1 MKKRRWFLKTD
12 RIPSKENLLNFLLE
26 IRGIEDKESFLNPEL
41 SYIYS
46 HFKLKGVH
54 ESAIR
59 LKEAIEKNEKIG
71 LYLDY
76 DVDGITGGA
85 LLYRNL
91 KKLGVEPEVKLP
103 NRLKEG
109 YGIQI
114 EGLKELKDKGTKLV
128 ITVDSGI
135 RAFEAAEWAFKNG
148 IDLIITDHH
157 VPSKELPPAFSIINP
172 HINYP
177 FKYLSGVGVVFKFLL
192 YFNEI
197 MGKDIK
203 ELLWDLD
210 LVALGTVA
218 DIVPLIS
225 ENRVFTY
232 LGIKILEKSKKLGIR
247 ALKKISGREENLRTR
262 DIAFILAPR
271 LNSAGRIS
279 DAILSFK
286 LLVSKER
293 EEVIEIARKLEKL
306 NKERQ
311 KEQERILKEVISII
325 EKEEKNKDYF
335 IVVKGKDFHPG
346 VIGIVSSKITE
357 KYSRPSIV
365 FTEEGDI
372 LRGSARGIKNLNLME
387 ILDKLSDIIIEY
399 GGHKSAAGLKIYKKD
414 YEKFEERINTIT
426 SLLVKEEDLE
436 PEIEIDAKFPI
447 EEWDINLYKE
457 VIEKLEPFGE
467 GNQKPVF
474 LEEEVFCMGDIKLR
488 KNEHLDF
495 YIGKNG
501 KFFRAFVPERPDVY
515 NRIISGKTKI
525 SVIYTPEIDY
535 YSKKRNLSFKILDL
549 DIKDERF

>member
-1 MKKRRWFLKTD
+1 MKKRRWFLRTD
-12 RIPSKENLLNFLLE
+12 KVPSRENLLDFLLE
-26 IRGIEDKESFLNPEL
+26 IRGVEDKESFLNPEF

-46 HFKLKGVH
+46 ISKLNGVT
-54 ESAIR
+54 ESALR
-59 LKEAIEKNEKIG
+59 LKEAIEKKEKIG

-85 LLYRNL
+85 LLYRNI
-91 KKLGVEPEVKLP
+91 KKFGIEPEVKIP

-109 YGIQI
+109 YGVQI
-114 EGLKELKDKGTKLV
+114 EGLKELREKGVKLV
-128 ITVDSGI
+128 ITCDSGI
-135 RAFEAAEWAFKNG
+135 RAFEASEWASKNG

-197 MGKDIK
+197 MGRDIK

-232 LGIKILEKSKKLGIR
+232 LGMKVLEKSKKVGIK
-247 ALKKISGREENLRTR
+247 ALKKISGKEENLRTR

-279 DAILSFK
+279 EAILSFK
-286 LLVSKER
+286 LLVSKKR

-311 KEQERILKEVISII
+311 KEQDRIQKEVISII
-325 EKEEKNKDYF
+325 EKEEKKRDSF

-357 KYSRPSIV
+357 KYSKPSIV

-372 LRGSARGIKNLNLME
+372 LRGSARSIKNLNLME
-387 ILDKLSDIIIEY
+387 ILDKLNDILLEY
-399 GGHKSAAGLKIYKKD
+399 GGHKKAAGLKIYKKN
-414 YEKFEERINTIT
+414 YEEFEERINTIT

-436 PEIEIDAKFPI
+436 PEIEIDAKFPVD
-447 EEWDINLYKE
+447 EWDIDLYKK

-467 GNQKPVF
+467 GNPKPIF
-474 LEEEVFCMGDIKLR
+474 LEEEVFCMGNIKLR

-525 SVIYTPEIDY
+525 SIVYTPEIDY
-535 YSKKRNLSFKILDL
+535 YSKKKDLSFKILDL

>member
-1 MKKRRWFLKTD
+1 MKKRRWFLRTD
-12 RIPSKENLLNFLLE
+12 RIPTRENLLYFLLE
-26 IRGIEDKESFLNPEL
+26 IRGVEDKESFLNPEF

-46 HFKLKGVH
+46 CSKLNGIT
-54 ESAIR
+54 ESALR
-59 LKEAIEKNEKIG
+59 LKEAIEKKERIG

-85 LLYRNL
+85 LLYRNIR
-91 KKLGVEPEVKLP
+91 KFGVEPEVKIP

-109 YGIQI
+109 YGVQI
-114 EGLKELKDKGTKLV
+114 EGLKELKEKRVKLV
-128 ITVDSGI
+128 ITCDSGI
-135 RAFEAAEWAFKNG
+135 RAFEAGEWAFKNG

-157 VPSKELPPAFSIINP
+157 IPSKELPPAFSIINP

-197 MGKDIK
+197 MGRDIK

-232 LGIKILEKSKKLGIR
+232 LGMKVLEKSKKVGIK
-247 ALKKISGREENLRTR
+247 ALKKISGKEENLRTR

-286 LLVSKER
+286 LLISKKR

-311 KEQERILKEVISII
+311 KEQDRILKEVISFI

-372 LRGSARGIKNLNLME
+372 LRGSARSIKNLNIME
-387 ILDKLSDIIIEY
+387 ILDKLNDLMIEY
-399 GGHKSAAGLKIYKKD
+399 GGHKSAAGLKIYKKN
-414 YEKFEERINTIT
+414 YEEFEERINTIT

-436 PEIEIDAKFPI
+436 PEIEIDAKFSVD
-447 EEWDINLYKE
+447 EWDTDLYKK
-457 VIEKLEPFGE
+457 VIERLEPFGE
-467 GNQKPVF
+467 GNPKPVF
-474 LEEEVFCMGDIKLR
+474 LEEEVFCMGNIKLR

-525 SVIYTPEIDY
+525 SIVYTPEIDY
-535 YSKKRNLSFKILDL
+535 YSKKKDIAFKILDL
-549 DIKDERF
+549 DIKTERF

>member
-12 RIPSKENLLNFLLE
+12 RIPSRENLLNFLLE
-26 IRGIEDKESFLNPEL
+26 IREIEDKESFLNPEL

-54 ESAIR
+54 ESAIK
-59 LKEAIEKNEKIG
+59 LKEAIEKNERIG

-91 KKLGVEPEVKLP
+91 KKFGVEPEVKLP

-109 YGIQI
+109 YGVQI
-114 EGLKELKDKGTKLV
+114 EGLKELKDKGVKLV

-135 RAFEAAEWAFKNG
+135 RAFEAAEWAFKNN

-197 MGKDIK
+197 MGRNIK

-218 DIVPLIS
+218 DIVPLVS

-232 LGIKILEKSKKLGIR
+232 LGMKVLEKSKKVGIR
-247 ALKKISGREENLRTR
+247 ALKKISGREENLKTK

-293 EEVIEIARKLEKL
+293 EEVIEIAKKLEKL

-311 KEQERILKEVISII
+311 KEQEKILKEVISII

-372 LRGSARGIKNLNLME
+372 LRGSARGVKNLNLME

-399 GGHKSAAGLKIYKKD
+399 GGHKSAAGLKIYKRD

-447 EEWDINLYKE
+447 DEWDINLYKE

-467 GNQKPVF
+467 GNPKPVF
-474 LEEEVFCMGDIKLR
+474 LEEEVFCMGNIKLR

-535 YSKKRNLSFKILDL
+535 YSKNKNLFFKILDL